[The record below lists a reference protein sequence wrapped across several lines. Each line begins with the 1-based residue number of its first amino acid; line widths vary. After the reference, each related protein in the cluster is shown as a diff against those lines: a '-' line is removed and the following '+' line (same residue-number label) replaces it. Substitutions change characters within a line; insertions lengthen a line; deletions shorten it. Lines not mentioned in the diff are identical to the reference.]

1 MLVNTGHENGIIVNT
16 QASTVALPETGM
28 IRGGKK
34 GMQKKEDRRTAM
46 TKRMLKE
53 ALTEILRET
62 DIYHVSIREL
72 CEKADVN
79 RTTFYKYYGS
89 QFDLLTDMEND
100 LLSFL
105 SKTISEHVTN
115 TEKIIETACEYL
127 EKHYEFVR
135 LIINNNVDPLFPQ
148 KLFSLDA
155 MRGVT
160 LNEFYGKHDETTIEY
175 LFNYITYGAYR
186 VICLWLCKEQRESP
200 EQIAKLLA
208 SFIKQQN

>member
-1 MLVNTGHENGIIVNT
+1 
-16 QASTVALPETGM
+16 
-28 IRGGKK
+28 
-34 GMQKKEDRRTAM
+34 MQKKEDRRTAM
-46 TKRMLKE
+46 TKRMLKD
-53 ALTEILRET
+53 ALTELLRET

-105 SKTISEHVTN
+105 SKTITEHVTN

-155 MRGVT
+155 MREAT
-160 LNEFYGKHDETTIEY
+160 LKEYYGKYDDSTIQY

-186 VICLWLCKEQRESP
+186 IICMWLCKEQRESP
-200 EQIAKLLA
+200 EQIARLLT
-208 SFIKQQN
+208 SFIQKQN